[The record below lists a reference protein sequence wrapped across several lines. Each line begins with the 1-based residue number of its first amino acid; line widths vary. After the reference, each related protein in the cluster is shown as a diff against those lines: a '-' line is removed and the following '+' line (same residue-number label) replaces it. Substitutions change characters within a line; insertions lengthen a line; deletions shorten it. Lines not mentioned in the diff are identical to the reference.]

1 MQESTQTKS
10 DYRLK
15 ELESRLGF
23 VDLGRLFIAKP
34 LIQRIIIDSVKT
46 ETTLKTEK
54 EKLNTRLKN
63 TRNELLE
70 LTKHVKNVLNSEIEK
85 LKLDLEK
92 EKKHLEDEAVKKT
105 EELEVR
111 KRIVQARV
119 KELERIESEVIVP
132 KHAYKPDNLKIVR
145 GGDWKIEA
153 NQSVF
158 YYKIKVSNQSKLVIS
173 KI

>member
-1 MQESTQTKS
+1 LIIRIFLSVVLVI
-10 DYRLK
+10 Y
-15 ELESRLGF
+15 
-23 VDLGRLFIAKP
+23 DLISHKLFNY
-34 LIQRIIIDSVKT
+34 LIINQK
-46 ETTLKTEK
+46 KQK
-54 EKLNTRLKN
+54 KN
-63 TRNELLE
+63 Q
-70 LTKHVKNVLNSEIEK
+70 KIFS
-85 LKLDLEK
+85 
-92 EKKHLEDEAVKKT
+92 
-105 EELEVR
+105 
-111 KRIVQARV
+111 RV